1 MKHRTSEY
9 LYDICIIGTSDRERN
24 ERFSSTLRFSDDD
37 FIVCKTERIIN
48 NHCSPSNRPFQ
59 PSLTRKRQ
67 VHTIS
72 IDMENYRVL
81 GALGSGT
88 WGVVHSAEQNGTG
101 RKVAIKKI
109 KSERSEE
116 GVNFTAIREIK
127 LLREFKHPNIIELV
141 DVFSTPDMA
150 ICLVYEIAETDL
162 EKILNNKQ
170 ISING
175 LGTK

>member
-1 MKHRTSEY
+1 
-9 LYDICIIGTSDRERN
+9 
-24 ERFSSTLRFSDDD
+24 
-37 FIVCKTERIIN
+37 
-48 NHCSPSNRPFQ
+48 
-59 PSLTRKRQ
+59 
-67 VHTIS
+67 
-72 IDMENYRVL
+72 MENYRVL

-88 WGVVHSAEQNGTG
+88 WGVVHSAEQNETK

-109 KSERSEE
+109 KSERPEE

-127 LLREFKHPNIIELV
+127 LLREFRHPNIIELV

-170 ISING
+170 ISISLADIKQHLFSLLKAISACHDRWILHRDLKPDNMYVPCVRQNESNDEDHNVG
-175 LGTK
+175 QD